1 MSANIT
7 ARHPACDGAGCAG
20 CQWTGAASHNPAALT
35 ECPVCRRDWRACM
48 CVDDAPDALDVA
60 AGDAK
65 GAERRIDDLPAWTVT
80 APFEPGAYATA
91 RVAVKRE
98 TTR

>member
-1 MSANIT
+1 
-7 ARHPACDGAGCAG
+7 
-20 CQWTGAASHNPAALT
+20 
-35 ECPVCRRDWRACM
+35 
-48 CVDDAPDALDVA
+48 VDDAPDALDVA

-91 RVAVKRE
+91 RVAMKRE
-98 TTR
+98 KTR

>member
-35 ECPVCRRDWRACM
+35 ECPVCRRDWRACV

-60 AGDAK
+60 AG
-65 GAERRIDDLPAWTVT
+65 EET
-80 APFEPGAYATA
+80 
-91 RVAVKRE
+91 KR
-98 TTR
+98 